1 MMSKEQKLEFL
12 NAKLQLLAPHRDPA
26 EIGVL
31 QDVLEKV
38 SKNLT
43 ALPQSGFND
52 LDREFD
58 KLLVGHTSA
67 DAVASIRSEL
77 MKRFGRVS
85 FRKSPDLQL
94 ATILKKGKVL
104 NEVEAKTIED
114 HLNGDYG
121 GYKLSES
128 ERSKLGN
135 MLNSYESSR
144 RSS

>member
-67 DAVASIRSEL
+67 DAVANNCSLAFRNS
-77 MKRFGRVS
+77 S
-85 FRKSPDLQL
+85 FCSFDIMAVP
-94 ATILKKGKVL
+94 
-104 NEVEAKTIED
+104 
-114 HLNGDYG
+114 
-121 GYKLSES
+121 
-128 ERSKLGN
+128 
-135 MLNSYESSR
+135 
-144 RSS
+144 

>member
-1 MMSKEQKLEFL
+1 MQ
-12 NAKLQLLAPHRDPA
+12 
-26 EIGVL
+26 GVL
-31 QDVLEKV
+31 ELA
-38 SKNLT
+38 SKNLAT
-43 ALPQSGFND
+43 LPHSGFND

-94 ATILKKGKVL
+94 AAILKKGKVL

-128 ERSKLGN
+128 ERSKLSN
-135 MLNSYESSR
+135 MLSSYESSR
-144 RSS
+144 KSS